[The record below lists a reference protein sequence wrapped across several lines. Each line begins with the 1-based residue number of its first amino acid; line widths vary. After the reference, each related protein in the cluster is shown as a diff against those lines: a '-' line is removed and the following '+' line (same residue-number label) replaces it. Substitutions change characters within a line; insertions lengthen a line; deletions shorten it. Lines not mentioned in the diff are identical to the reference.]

1 MNAYKRKTKAR
12 SHHAI
17 LSTAFALLVGG
28 ATSGSYALVLSG
40 SVNSG
45 AGTYSVSDLQN
56 NFAPVTETIGGITYV
71 GVSLWT
77 FLGGEPNLQHP
88 SCPTCN
94 TNPNQF
100 LRNYLVATGAGGG
113 TSLVSIGEI
122 DPNFGGTGQPYLIAY
137 QRHGALLGTP
147 TLIVPQDPTGMRS
160 VVDLA
165 GISVG
170 FVPAAGGPG
179 GVTTQFSLTG
189 VANPATYDRA
199 ALVALPAT
207 TIPSVTFMAG
217 GGTTTLTNVVGAEPW
232 TLLSL
237 AGIADSEV
245 LRSYLVAMGSDGYQ
259 VLFSLGELDP
269 DLGGRLTLVA
279 YDVNGAPLG
288 STGFARI
295 VIGGTPGDLRGGRF
309 VSNISSLQVAA
320 IPEPVTAT
328 MLATGLLALSFY
340 RRRRA
345 LAYAVRALSDRH
357 PGPESA

>member
-1 MNAYKRKTKAR
+1 MNAYKLKTIAR

-17 LSTAFALLVGG
+17 LRTAFALLVGS
-28 ATSGSYALVLSG
+28 ATSGSHALLLSG
-40 SVNSG
+40 SINSG
-45 AGTYSVSDLQN
+45 AGNYSVSDLQN
-56 NFAPVTETIGGITYV
+56 NFAPVSETIGGVTYV

-77 FLGGEPNLQHP
+77 FLGGETNLQHP

-100 LRNYLVATGAGGG
+100 LRNYLVGTGAGGA
-113 TSLVSIGEI
+113 SLISIGEI

-137 QRHGALLGTP
+137 ARNGLPLSNP
-147 TLIVPQDPTGMRS
+147 TLVVPQDPTGTRN
-160 VVDLA
+160 VADLT

-179 GVTTQFSLTG
+179 GTTTQFSLTG
-189 VANPATYDRA
+189 VDNPATYNRA

-207 TIPSVTFMAG
+207 TIPSVTFIAG
-217 GGTTTLTNVVGAEPW
+217 GGTTTLTNVTGVELW

-237 AGIADSEV
+237 AGIADSDV
-245 LRSYLVAMGSDGYQ
+245 LRSYLVATGSDGYE
-259 VLFSLGELDP
+259 VLFALGELDP

-279 YDVNGAPLG
+279 YDANGAPLG

-295 VIGGTPGDLRGGRF
+295 VIGGNPGDLRGGRF
-309 VSNISSLQVAA
+309 VSNIASLEVAA
-320 IPEPVTAT
+320 IPEPTTTT

-345 LAYAVRALSDRH
+345 LA
-357 PGPESA
+357 